1 MHHGRQHASMARG
14 CVDLERL
21 MRQLIFAGLSLLLPC
36 AALAADPQGEWLD
49 EHGLARIRIVDCS
62 GHLWGA
68 TVWEKEPGGLDIHN
82 PDPAKRA
89 RPTLGAPI
97 LLDMKPAPGKADRW
111 DGQVY
116 DSENGK
122 TYTASIRVLTPTTL
136 EIKGCVAFGMLCGGE
151 TWTRYVDPAPATVS
165 SNSMAT
171 GAVRGSKGPPSKPAA
186 LPGAPVAGAR
196 PAATSTASSADFCA
210 AVIAVK

>member
-1 MHHGRQHASMARG
+1 
-14 CVDLERL
+14 

-36 AALAADPQGEWLD
+36 AAFAADPQGEWLD
-49 EHGLARIRIVDCS
+49 EHGLARIRIADCS

-68 TVWEKEPGGLDIHN
+68 SVWEKEPGGLDIHN
-82 PDPAKRA
+82 PDPAKRS

-122 TYTASIRVLTPTTL
+122 TYSASVRVLTPTTL
-136 EIKGCVAFGMLCGGE
+136 EIKGCVAYGMLCGGE
-151 TWTRYVDPAPATVS
+151 TWTRVVEPTPPPVA
-165 SNSMAT
+165 SNPPLAT
-171 GAVRGSKGPPSKPAA
+171 GALKGKGAPVRPAA
-186 LPGAPVAGAR
+186 LPPP
-196 PAATSTASSADFCA
+196 PAKPQATATASNADFCA
-210 AVIAVK
+210 AVTAAK